1 VDIYIRKYTALEG
14 TVRCIADVLCNA
26 VPGDGATVM
35 KHVACI
41 LQCECPHGQA
51 VEWLKILALK
61 QYSYNKTH
69 KYTSKLETQNTKC
82 HYICTL

>member
-1 VDIYIRKYTALEG
+1 MCCLKNPSVKISGLLITIQFKSVDIYIRKYTALES

-26 VPGDGATVM
+26 VPGDGTTVM

-51 VEWLKILALK
+51 VE
-61 QYSYNKTH
+61 
-69 KYTSKLETQNTKC
+69 
-82 HYICTL
+82 